1 LVLLESGKMP
11 LDSESR
17 WRLVRKEKAKKV
29 EAQASVEDIKLRPVT
44 EADMKQIAEI
54 YNYYVVN
61 SVVTFDIEPTTES
74 TWLEKFEYLNSL
86 ELPFIVAESASGT
99 IFGFA
104 YVAPWRQKAAY
115 RRTVEDT
122 IYLRP
127 AAIGKRIGTKLLAE
141 LIEKSRASGVR
152 EIVAVISDKGADPSI
167 ALHEAF
173 GFKKQGHLAKV
184 GFKFNR
190 WLGTVLLQKSL

>member
-1 LVLLESGKMP
+1 MP

-17 WRLVRKEKAKKV
+17 WRLVKLLKSKGAQEELTVDSIELRSAKA
-29 EAQASVEDIKLRPVT
+29 ED
-44 EADMKQIAEI
+44 AKQISEI
-54 YNYYVVN
+54 YNYYVIN
-61 SVVTFDIEPTTES
+61 SVVTFDIEKTTEQL
-74 TWLEKFEYLNSL
+74 WLDKLSYLNGL
-86 ELPFIVAESASGT
+86 ELPFIVAQSSSGN
-99 IFGFA
+99 ILGFA
-104 YVAPWRQKAAY
+104 YVAPWRAKAAY
-115 RRTVEDT
+115 KRTVENT

-127 AAIGKRIGTKLLAE
+127 AAIGKRLGTKLLAE
-141 LIEKSRASGVR
+141 LIERSKAAGVR

>member
-1 LVLLESGKMP
+1 MP

-17 WRLVRKEKAKKV
+17 WRLVRLLKTKGEQPEPSIDDIVIRKAA
-29 EAQASVEDIKLRPVT
+29 ETDLAQIC
-44 EADMKQIAEI
+44 EI

-61 SVVTFDIEPTTES
+61 SVVTFDIEKTTEEF
-74 TWLEKFEYLNSL
+74 WLDKFKYLVNL
-86 ELPFIVAESASGT
+86 ELPFIVATTESGK
-99 IFGFA
+99 IQGFA
-104 YVAPWRQKAAY
+104 YLAPWRQKAAY

-127 AAIGKRIGTKLLAE
+127 AAIGKRLGTRLLTE
-141 LIEKSRASGVR
+141 LINLAKQAGVK

-173 GFKKQGHLAKV
+173 GFKRQGHLGKV

-190 WLGTVLLQKSL
+190 WLGTILMQRSL

>member
-1 LVLLESGKMP
+1 MP

-17 WRLVRKEKAKKV
+17 WRLVRKLRAR
-29 EAQASVEDIKLRPVT
+29 EAEVDPSVEDITLRSAT
-44 EADMKQIAEI
+44 AEDMKQIAEI
-54 YNYYVVN
+54 YNYYVTN
-61 SVVTFDIEPTTES
+61 SVVTFDIEATTEA
-74 TWLEKFEYLNSL
+74 TWTEKLGYLEGL
-86 ELPFIVAESASGT
+86 ELPFIVAQSANGT

-127 AAIGKRIGTKLLAE
+127 AAIGKRIGTRLLTE
-141 LIEKSRASGVR
+141 LIERSRAAGVK

-173 GFKKQGHLAKV
+173 GFKRQGHLAKV

>member
-1 LVLLESGKMP
+1 LP

-17 WRLVRKEKAKKV
+17 WRLVKLLKAKQQTV
-29 EAQASVEDIKLRPVT
+29 EAPVT
-44 EADMKQIAEI
+44 ETVIRAATESDMAQISEI

-61 SVVTFDIEPTTES
+61 SVVTFDIEKTTKDY
-74 TWLEKFEYLNSL
+74 WVEKLEYLQGL
-86 ELPFIVAESASGT
+86 ELPFIVAESSSGN
-99 IFGFA
+99 ILGFA

-127 AAIGKRIGTKLLAE
+127 AAIGKRLGTKLLTE
-141 LIEKSRASGVR
+141 LIDLSKKAGVK
-152 EIVAVISDKGADPSI
+152 EIVAVISDKGADTSI
-167 ALHEAF
+167 ALHESF
-173 GFKKQGHLAKV
+173 GFKTQGHLGKV

-190 WLGTVLLQKSL
+190 WLGTVLMQKSL

>member
-1 LVLLESGKMP
+1 MP

-17 WRLVRKEKAKKV
+17 WRLVRLLKSKG
-29 EAQASVEDIKLRPVT
+29 AQEEISVGAIELRAATPDDVKHVT
-44 EADMKQIAEI
+44 EI
-54 YNYYVVN
+54 YNYYVIN
-61 SVVTFDIEPTTES
+61 SVVTFDIEKSTEE
-74 TWLEKFEYLNSL
+74 TWLDKLEYLNGL
-86 ELPFIVAESASGT
+86 GLPFIVAQSASGNVL
-99 IFGFA
+99 GFA
-104 YVAPWRQKAAY
+104 YVAPWRAKAAY
-115 RRTVEDT
+115 RRTVENT

-127 AAIGKRIGTKLLAE
+127 AAIGKRLGTKLLAE
-141 LIEKSRASGVR
+141 LIDRSKAAGVK
-152 EIVAVISDKGADPSI
+152 EIVAVISDKGADTSI

>member
-1 LVLLESGKMP
+1 MP

-17 WRLVRKEKAKKV
+17 WRLVRLLKSKGAQEEISV
-29 EAQASVEDIKLRPVT
+29 EAIELRLATSEDIKHIT
-44 EADMKQIAEI
+44 EI

-61 SVVTFDIEPTTES
+61 SVVTFDIEKSTEA
-74 TWLEKFEYLNSL
+74 TWQEKLDYLNGL
-86 ELPFIVAESASGT
+86 GLPFIVAQSASGNVL
-99 IFGFA
+99 GFA
-104 YVAPWRQKAAY
+104 YVAPWRAKAAY
-115 RRTVEDT
+115 RRTVENT

-127 AAIGKRIGTKLLAE
+127 AAIGKRLGTRLLAD
-141 LIEKSRASGVR
+141 LIERSKAAGVK
-152 EIVAVISDKGADPSI
+152 EIVAVISDKGADTSI

-190 WLGTVLLQKSL
+190 WLGTILLQKSL

>member
-1 LVLLESGKMP
+1 MP

-17 WRLVRKEKAKKV
+17 WRLVKLLKSKGSQEI
-29 EAQASVEDIKLRPVT
+29 SVEDITLRAATKEDVKEIT
-44 EADMKQIAEI
+44 DI
-54 YNYYVVN
+54 YNYYVIN
-61 SVVTFDIEPTTES
+61 SVVTFDIEKTTEA
-74 TWLEKFEYLNSL
+74 TWLDKLEYLNGL
-86 ELPFIVAESASGT
+86 DLPFIVAQSASGDVL
-99 IFGFA
+99 GFA
-104 YVAPWRQKAAY
+104 YVAPWRAKAAY
-115 RRTVEDT
+115 RRTVENT

-127 AAIGKRIGTKLLAE
+127 AAIGKRLGTKLLAE
-141 LIEKSRASGVR
+141 LIAQSKAAGVR
-152 EIVAVISDKGADPSI
+152 EIVAVISDKGADTSI

>member
-1 LVLLESGKMP
+1 LP

-17 WRLVRKEKAKKV
+17 WRLVKLLKAKGSPEELKV
-29 EAQASVEDIKLRPVT
+29 DEITLRKANI
-44 EADMKQIAEI
+44 ADLKQITEI

-61 SVVTFDIEPTTES
+61 SVVTFDIEQTTEGY
-74 TWLEKFEYLNSL
+74 WQEKLEYLEGL
-86 ELPFIVAESASGT
+86 ELPFIVAQSGSGN
-99 IFGFA
+99 ILGFA

-127 AAIGKRIGTKLLAE
+127 AAIGKRIGTRLLKE
-141 LIEKSRASGVR
+141 LIDLSKAAGVK

-190 WLGTVLLQKSL
+190 WLGTILLQKSL

>member
-1 LVLLESGKMP
+1 LLGSEIVP

-17 WRLVRKEKAKKV
+17 WRLVRKLKAR
-29 EAQASVEDIKLRPVT
+29 EAEVDPSVEDITLRSAT
-44 EADMKQIAEI
+44 AEDMKQIAEI
-54 YNYYVVN
+54 YNYYVTN
-61 SVVTFDIEPTTES
+61 SVVTFDIEATTEQ
-74 TWLEKFEYLNSL
+74 TWTEKLEYLEGL
-86 ELPFIVAESASGT
+86 ELPFIVAQSASGT

-127 AAIGKRIGTKLLAE
+127 AAIGKRIGTRLLTE
-141 LIEKSRASGVR
+141 LIERSRTAGVK

-173 GFKKQGHLAKV
+173 GFKRQGHLAKV

>member
-1 LVLLESGKMP
+1 MP

-17 WRLVRKEKAKKV
+17 WRLVKLLKSKG
-29 EAQASVEDIKLRPVT
+29 AQEEISVDAIELRLASSEDIK
-44 EADMKQIAEI
+44 QITEI

-61 SVVTFDIEPTTES
+61 SVVTFDIEKSTEA
-74 TWLEKFEYLNSL
+74 TWQEKLDYLNGL
-86 ELPFIVAESASGT
+86 ELPFIVAQSGSGN
-99 IFGFA
+99 ILGFA
-104 YVAPWRQKAAY
+104 YVAPWRAKAAY
-115 RRTVEDT
+115 RRTVENT

-127 AAIGKRIGTKLLAE
+127 AAIGKRLGTRLLAD
-141 LIEKSRASGVR
+141 LIERSKAAGVK
-152 EIVAVISDKGADPSI
+152 EIVAVISDKGADTSI

>member
-1 LVLLESGKMP
+1 LP

-17 WRLVRKEKAKKV
+17 WRLVKLLKSKGSQEI
-29 EAQASVEDIKLRPVT
+29 SVEDITLRAATKEDVKEIT
-44 EADMKQIAEI
+44 DI
-54 YNYYVVN
+54 YNYYVIN
-61 SVVTFDIEPTTES
+61 SVVTFDIEKTTEA
-74 TWLEKFEYLNSL
+74 TWLDKLEYLNCL
-86 ELPFIVAESASGT
+86 DLPFIVAQSVSGDVL
-99 IFGFA
+99 GFA
-104 YVAPWRQKAAY
+104 YVAPWRAKAAY
-115 RRTVEDT
+115 RRTVENT

-127 AAIGKRIGTKLLAE
+127 AAIGKRLGTKLLAE
-141 LIEKSRASGVR
+141 LIVQSKAAGVR
-152 EIVAVISDKGADPSI
+152 EIVAVISDKGADTSI

>member
-1 LVLLESGKMP
+1 MP

-17 WRLVRKEKAKKV
+17 WRLVRLLKSKG
-29 EAQASVEDIKLRPVT
+29 AQDEVSVDDIELRLATSKDIKEIT
-44 EADMKQIAEI
+44 EI

-61 SVVTFDIEPTTES
+61 SVVTFDIEKSTEA
-74 TWLEKFEYLNSL
+74 TWQEKLEYLNGL
-86 ELPFIVAESASGT
+86 GLPFIVAQSASGNVL
-99 IFGFA
+99 GFA
-104 YVAPWRQKAAY
+104 YVAPWRAKAAY
-115 RRTVEDT
+115 RRTVENT

-127 AAIGKRIGTKLLAE
+127 AAIGKRLGTRLLAD
-141 LIEKSRASGVR
+141 LIERSKAAGVK
-152 EIVAVISDKGADPSI
+152 EIVAVISDKGADTSI

-190 WLGTVLLQKSL
+190 WLGTILLQKSL

>member
-1 LVLLESGKMP
+1 MP

-17 WRLVRKEKAKKV
+17 WRLVKLLKSKGSQEI
-29 EAQASVEDIKLRPVT
+29 SVEDITLRAAT
-44 EADMKQIAEI
+44 KEDGKEITDI
-54 YNYYVVN
+54 YNYYVIN
-61 SVVTFDIEPTTES
+61 SVVTFDIEKTTEA
-74 TWLEKFEYLNSL
+74 TWLDKLEYLNGL
-86 ELPFIVAESASGT
+86 DLPFIVAQSASGDVL
-99 IFGFA
+99 GFA
-104 YVAPWRQKAAY
+104 YVAPWRAKAAY
-115 RRTVEDT
+115 RRTVENT

-141 LIEKSRASGVR
+141 LIVQSKAAGVR
-152 EIVAVISDKGADPSI
+152 EIVAVISDKGADTSI

>member
-1 LVLLESGKMP
+1 MP

-17 WRLVRKEKAKKV
+17 WRLVRLLKNKGEPAQPSMADIVIRKAS
-29 EAQASVEDIKLRPVT
+29 ENDLAQIC
-44 EADMKQIAEI
+44 EI
-54 YNYYVVN
+54 YNYYVIN
-61 SVVTFDIEPTTES
+61 SVVTFDIEKTTELF
-74 TWLEKFEYLNSL
+74 WLDKYKYLEEL
-86 ELPFIVAESASGT
+86 ELPFIVATTETGN
-99 IFGFA
+99 IQGFA
-104 YVAPWRQKAAY
+104 YLAPWRQKAAY

-127 AAIGKRIGTKLLAE
+127 AAIGKRLGTRLLTE
-141 LIEKSRASGVR
+141 LIELAKQAGVK

-173 GFKKQGHLAKV
+173 GFKRQGHLGKV

-190 WLGTVLLQKSL
+190 WLGTILMQRSL

>member
-1 LVLLESGKMP
+1 LP

-17 WRLVRKEKAKKV
+17 WRLVKLLRSK
-29 EAQASVEDIKLRPVT
+29 EAQAEPNVDEISLRPVSP
-44 EADMKQIAEI
+44 ADAKQIADI

-61 SVVTFDIEPTTES
+61 SVVTFDIEKTTEQ
-74 TWLEKFEYLNSL
+74 TWLEKMDYLKGL
-86 ELPFIVAESASGT
+86 ELPFIVAESAAGN
-99 IFGFA
+99 ILGFA
-104 YVAPWRQKAAY
+104 YVGPWRAKAAY
-115 RRTVEDT
+115 RRTVEDS

-127 AAIGKRIGTKLLAE
+127 AAIGKRLGTRLLTE
-141 LIEKSRASGVR
+141 LIALSKAAGVK
-152 EIVAVISDKGADPSI
+152 EIVAVISDTGASPSI

>member
-1 LVLLESGKMP
+1 LP

-17 WRLVRKEKAKKV
+17 WRLVKLLKAKGAVEELKV
-29 EAQASVEDIKLRPVT
+29 DEITLRKAISADLKQVT
-44 EADMKQIAEI
+44 EI
-54 YNYYVVN
+54 YNYYVIN
-61 SVVTFDIEPTTES
+61 SVVTFDIEQ
-74 TWLEKFEYLNSL
+74 EKLEYLEGL
-86 ELPFIVAESASGT
+86 ELPFIVAQSSSGN
-99 IFGFA
+99 ILGFA

-127 AAIGKRIGTKLLAE
+127 AAIGKRIGTRLLKE
-141 LIEKSRASGVR
+141 LIDLSKAAGVR
-152 EIVAVISDKGADPSI
+152 EIVAVISDKGAAPSI

-173 GFKKQGHLAKV
+173 GFKKQGHLGKV

>member
-1 LVLLESGKMP
+1 MP

-17 WRLVRKEKAKKV
+17 WRLVKLLKSKGAQEEITV
-29 EAQASVEDIKLRPVT
+29 EAIGLRAATP
-44 EADMKQIAEI
+44 ADAKEITEI
-54 YNYYVVN
+54 YNYYVIN
-61 SVVTFDIEPTTES
+61 SVVTFDIEKTTEK
-74 TWLEKFEYLNSL
+74 TWLEKLEYLNGL
-86 ELPFIVAESASGT
+86 QLPFIVAQSASGN
-99 IFGFA
+99 ILGFA
-104 YVAPWRQKAAY
+104 YVAPWRAKAAY
-115 RRTVEDT
+115 KRTVEDT

-127 AAIGKRIGTKLLAE
+127 AAIGKRLGTKLLAE
-141 LIEKSRASGVR
+141 LIVLSKAAGVR

-190 WLGTVLLQKSL
+190 WLGTILLQKSL